1 MNDAYTPI
9 FGTKIFPQGPVN
21 GEVPFPDGNSIS
33 RDDPIPSS
41 QKQDSNR
48 DTLLPSCIE
57 VETIKD
63 IVLLKCLQN
72 PFRISLIFESVFEK
86 EHIFWILYPPLKEG
100 KLFTLLFCKGT
111 SQSKP
116 FLGYDTVKDE
126 IRFCDGVENST
137 DIFFPVLQCMQ
148 DFKDELVELCPKTG
162 CSKHIPLWEGQKGA
176 AFVRAA
182 YFTSI
187 MGKERTSCT
196 VFRWGNML
204 AHVYLV
210 NSTYGEWVP
219 LMFTAPDHFEG
230 RNLIGY
236 TCEPTEEF
244 KPVNSRED
252 KYNYHI
258 NILNIKKSKNTIFD
272 SFR

>member
-1 MNDAYTPI
+1 MQELDPC
-9 FGTKIFPQGPVN
+9 GPV
-21 GEVPFPDGNSIS
+21 PADPPYPDGGPIS
-33 RDDPIPSS
+33 RDDPIPPS

-48 DTLLPSCIE
+48 DTLIHPCFE
-57 VETIKD
+57 VESIKD

-86 EHIFWILYPPLKEG
+86 EHVFWILYPPLKEG
-100 KLFTLLFCKGT
+100 KLFTLLFCKGK
-111 SQSKP
+111 SQHKP

-137 DIFFPVLQCMQ
+137 DIFFPVLQCLR
-148 DFKDELVELCPKTG
+148 DFKDELAELCPKTG
-162 CSKHIPLWEGQKGA
+162 GPKHIPLWEGQKGA

-187 MGKERTSCT
+187 MGKERNSCT
-196 VFRWGNML
+196 VFRWENVL

-219 LMFTAPDHFEG
+219 LVFTTPDHFEG

-236 TCEPTEEF
+236 KCEPTEEF
-244 KPVNSRED
+244 EPVNSRED
-252 KYNYHI
+252 KYHYNI
-258 NILNIKKSKNTIFD
+258 NILNVKRSENTIFN
-272 SFR
+272 SL